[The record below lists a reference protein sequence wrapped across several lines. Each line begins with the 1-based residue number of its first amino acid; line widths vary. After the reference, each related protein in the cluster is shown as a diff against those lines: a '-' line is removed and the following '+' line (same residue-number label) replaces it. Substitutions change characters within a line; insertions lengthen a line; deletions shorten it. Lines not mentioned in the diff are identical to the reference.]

1 MRHAKAV
8 SEHDHQKPPGAS
20 KRLNLADVLQA
31 AKSHLWDPSYA
42 PYTRKALSK
51 LALCQTGHFGCTVL
65 ACPGC
70 GHEERRPRGC
80 GLRHCP
86 SCGHTR
92 AEDWIK
98 ERKVEMLDCPYYQLV
113 FTLPPHFQALA
124 RENPKQ
130 IYTLLLDAVRDT
142 LVELAR
148 DPKHLGGI
156 PQLLLALHTWNS
168 RLDLHLHVHALMAA
182 GAYNPDTKA
191 WIPAKNK
198 KFLFSIKVL
207 SKLFRGKFLAGLQR
221 LNRAGRLDFQ
231 YPANQALK
239 TPAGWKAFLQ
249 EGYATPFFAYVDKP
263 AAGPENVLEYLGHY
277 LYRTGISN
285 GRLVS
290 LEDGQVTF
298 ACKDRKKRFSET
310 GSYNRTVPLN
320 DFVDLFAQHILP
332 KGFHRVR
339 FGGLWSGRHKKLL
352 GEAKE
357 AVARWRAT
365 RPVAVS
371 KPLMRSPRLREPDL
385 CPGCGLHELQ
395 LEYIVLYSNSGIPI
409 FRDAPARAP
418 PPGPSAATSPPV

>member
-1 MRHAKAV
+1 MRRAQSV
-8 SEHDHQKPPGAS
+8 SEHDHQRPPAAP
-20 KRLNLADVLQA
+20 KRLNLADVLMA
-31 AKSHLWDPSYA
+31 ARSHLSDPSY
-42 PYTRKALSK
+42 PPFTRKALHK
-51 LALCQTGHFGCTVL
+51 LALCRTGHFGHTVL

-98 ERKVEMLDCPYYQLV
+98 ERKLEMLDCPYYQLV
-113 FTLPPHFQALA
+113 FTLPPHFYALA

-168 RLDLHLHVHALMAA
+168 ALDLHLHVHALMAA
-182 GAYNPDTKA
+182 GAYNPETKA

-198 KFLFSIKVL
+198 AFLFSIKVL
-207 SKLFRGKFLAGLQR
+207 SKLFRGKFLDELKR
-221 LNRAGRLDFQ
+221 LNAAGRLAFE
-231 YPANQALK
+231 YPANQDLK

-249 EGYATPFFAYVDKP
+249 KGYATPFFTYVEKP

-290 LEDGQVTF
+290 LQDRQVTF

-310 GSYNRTVPLN
+310 GSYNRVLPLN

-352 GEAKE
+352 PEAKE
-357 AVARWRAT
+357 AVARWSAT
-365 RPVAVS
+365 RPAVK
-371 KPLMRSPRLREPDL
+371 KPPERPQRVRKPDL
-385 CPGCGLHELQ
+385 CPDCGRHELELQ
-395 LEYIVLYSNSGIPI
+395 YIVLYDKFGVPI
-409 FRDAPARAP
+409 YRNAPARAP
-418 PPGPSAATSPPV
+418 PESPPAATSSTP